1 MMAVSD
7 AYDVVVIGAGAGG
20 MTAAAV
26 AAAEGLSVLLIEK
39 TEFIGGTTAWSGGM
53 VWIPVNARMKQAGIY
68 DSLADA
74 ADYLASTVPET
85 ENADLRDAFLA
96 NGPEAVEYLEA
107 NTEVRLQPVKT
118 YPDYYPEKPGATA
131 GGRVLEPVTF
141 DGTSLGVNF
150 GRLRPPLPE
159 FTVFGGMMV
168 NRLDIPH
175 LRKFGR
181 SFRSTLRSMRLVSEY
196 ALQRLRAPRGTTLHL
211 GNALAARLY
220 ASLLARN
227 VDIWFGTTVE
237 QLVTEGDAIR
247 GVRVVDSSGSRP
259 IVARKGVVLA
269 TGGFSHDAGLRER
282 FFPGGAGAVSA
293 ASPGGSGDGLHV
305 AIAAG
310 ASINTRVANP
320 AYWVPASLFRRA
332 DGSQGVFPHTVT
344 DRAKPGVVAVNASG
358 KRFVNEALSYH
369 EFVLAM
375 LRDGNDTTNRSFH
388 LVCDRRFLWTYG
400 LGRIRPFTLRLRR
413 YIKSGELIE
422 APSIDALADLIGVEK
437 SALSTILDKY
447 NAHARVGLD
456 PEFGR
461 GTSIYQRHLGDAGHS
476 PNPCVAPIEQAP
488 FYALRIH
495 PADLGTAIGLATDC
509 HARVLRNNG
518 TVIAG
523 LYACGNDMGS
533 IMNGNYPGPGITL
546 GPALTFGYIAG
557 RHLAQPAP
565 EARAQEKGQER
576 GQAKGHGR
584 GQA

>member
-1 MMAVSD
+1 MTLSE

-53 VWIPVNARMKQAGIY
+53 VWIPVNARMKHAGID
-68 DSLADA
+68 DSLSKAT
-74 ADYLASTVPET
+74 DYLASTVPET

-141 DGTSLGVNF
+141 DGARLGVNF

-159 FTVFGGMMV
+159 FTLFGGMMV

-227 VDIWFGTTVE
+227 VDIRFGTTVE
-237 QLVTEGDAIR
+237 HLLTEGDAIR
-247 GVRVVDSSGSRP
+247 GVRINDLSGSRP

-269 TGGFSHDAGLRER
+269 TGGFSHDAGLRAQ

-293 ASPGGSGDGLHV
+293 AAPGGSGDGLHA

-310 ASINTRVANP
+310 ASMNTRVASP
-320 AYWVPASLFRRA
+320 AYWVPASLFQRA

-344 DRAKPGVVAVNASG
+344 DRAKPGVIAVNASG
-358 KRFVNEALSYH
+358 RRFVNEALSYH

-400 LGRIRPFTLRLRR
+400 LGRIRPFTRRLGQ
-413 YIKSGELIE
+413 YIKSSELIE
-422 APSIDALADLIGVEK
+422 APSIDALADLIGVET
-437 SALSTILDKY
+437 SALSTTMDKY

-488 FYALRIH
+488 FYALRIY
-495 PADLGTAIGLATDC
+495 PADLGTAIGLQMDC

-518 TVIAG
+518 TAIAG

-557 RHLAQPAP
+557 RHLAQADA
-565 EARAQEKGQER
+565 EARAQENGQEERQER
-576 GQAKGHGR
+576 GLA
-584 GQA
+584 